1 MPPRESGPV
10 RRKRQTSQR
19 SGTFESTDT
28 TTPPPYDYY
37 LGTFEQTPEEAA
49 AEVEE
54 RLTAKRL
61 STKASV
67 NKARERVREG
77 KLLTYPLDMKSNAT
91 DYLEIRVIN
100 YKRNGFLNSPGSR
113 QTSEET
119 TGFVRVKDSEGNL
132 IPSEESATRL
142 KELLR
147 VIQLPIPSNV
157 QDGNSVSYES
167 SNLNGIV
174 GGLAGF
180 TQDLLGLSGK
190 DLKDLGASLEK
201 IIAERSTGLSAD
213 VANDLVNKLLVSQ
226 AVGVFGGNVTVNQL
240 LAREQG
246 AIFNPNMEL
255 LFNGPTLRQFRFSFK
270 MTPRDEKESIQV
282 KKIIREFKQ
291 SMAPKVV
298 DQGGNSNLF
307 LRTPNVFELRYRQGT
322 AKHPFLHRFKQCA
335 LTDMSVNYTGEGT
348 YATYSDA
355 TPVSMI
361 MDLTFK
367 ELEPVYDIDYNDGIG
382 GVGY

>member
-1 MPPRESGPV
+1 MAEEPIFQQLSVDDFYREKQ
-10 RRKRQTSQR
+10 RRI
-19 SGTFESTDT
+19 DT
-28 TTPPPYDYY
+28 PSPYDFYID
-37 LGTFEQTPEEAA
+37 TSEQDA
-49 AEVEE
+49 AEAEE
-54 RLTAKRL
+54 KLTTKRL

-67 NKARERVREG
+67 NDARQRKREG

-113 QTSEET
+113 AVAESGTS
-119 TGFVRVKDSEGNL
+119 GLDRDNKKDIAKLDNV
-132 IPSEESATRL
+132 

-157 QDGNSVSYES
+157 QDGNSVNYES

-180 TQDLLGLSGK
+180 TQDLMNLSGT
-190 DLKDLGASLEK
+190 DLKQLGASLEK

-270 MTPRDEKESIQV
+270 MTPRDDKESTQV

-307 LRTPNVFELRYRQGT
+307 LRTPNVFELRYRKG
-322 AKHPFLHRFKQCA
+322 AEKHPFLHRFKQCA

-348 YATYSDA
+348 YATYRDA

-367 ELEPVYDIDYNDGIG
+367 ELEPVYDVDYNDQIG